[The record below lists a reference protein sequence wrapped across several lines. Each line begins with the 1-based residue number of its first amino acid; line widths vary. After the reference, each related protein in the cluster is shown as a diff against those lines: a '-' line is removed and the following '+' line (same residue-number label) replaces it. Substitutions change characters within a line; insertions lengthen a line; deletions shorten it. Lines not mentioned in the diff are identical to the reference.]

1 MVAAKV
7 PVNLTSDNNR
17 FEHRSARPMA
27 IIQSAMAG
35 VLGGYITMR
44 LHHAA
49 SPRGASSQ
57 LQAVSVAAVNA
68 RVIRATQKL
77 FPSTPDLL
85 ERMDRAARSFAW
97 RYPYVKPEAIRHATT
112 VDLHLVEN
120 PQKDPR
126 SEDCGRNELHR
137 AVCGVEHYGIHTEKT
152 ASALRNLKFQKFS
165 QAVHGPY
172 RDTRTG
178 APSKLIEAWENE
190 FPKLKKGV
198 YGIATKQLR
207 ESLSKR
213 DPQLYQESIEIHQ
226 SFPGSWRVDS
236 VADGQ
241 DPYAFVAQLVDP
253 LTEGHRDISD
263 LKYGLAG
270 LMTFGDFNQGGRPC
284 AQGAGCSDCVSLG
297 LALPPTGTRAAPR
310 YFEIL
315 GWRLWG
321 YATLYGDDEQGDL
334 DKKRMQAQAKG
345 KPFTEKPA
353 GEKLG
358 PVAKAAAEQAAGGT
372 GGADAGEDEEDE
384 EQEEGAEEIEEEDED
399 MEDVEIQP
407 PRDRKRKRSRSR
419 SPGKLT
425 SEYRERSPEDVEMRD

>member
-1 MVAAKV
+1 MPMVFTAREAETKC
-7 PVNLTSDNNR
+7 DNDNTTKMMTQKCL
-17 FEHRSARPMA
+17 SPMYE
-27 IIQSAMAG
+27 AM
-35 VLGGYITMR
+35 LEM
-44 LHHAA
+44 
-49 SPRGASSQ
+49 
-57 LQAVSVAAVNA
+57 NA
-68 RVIRATQKL
+68 RVIKATQKL

-97 RYPYVKPEAIRHATT
+97 RYPYVKPEAMRHATT

-126 SEDCGRNELHR
+126 SIDCGWNELHR

-207 ESLSKR
+207 ESLSKW

-236 VADGQ
+236 IADGQ

-270 LMTFGDFNQGGRPC
+270 LMTFGGFKEG
-284 AQGAGCSDCVSLG
+284 
-297 LALPPTGTRAAPR
+297 
-310 YFEIL
+310 
-315 GWRLWG
+315 
-321 YATLYGDDEQGDL
+321 GDL
-334 DKKRMQAQAKG
+334 VLK
-345 KPFTEKPA
+345 E
-353 GEKLG
+353 LG
-358 PVAKAAAEQAAGGT
+358 VRIAFPSGSHCHLRV
-372 GGADAGEDEEDE
+372 
-384 EQEEGAEEIEEEDED
+384 
-399 MEDVEIQP
+399 
-407 PRDRKRKRSRSR
+407 
-419 SPGKLT
+419 
-425 SEYRERSPEDVEMRD
+425 